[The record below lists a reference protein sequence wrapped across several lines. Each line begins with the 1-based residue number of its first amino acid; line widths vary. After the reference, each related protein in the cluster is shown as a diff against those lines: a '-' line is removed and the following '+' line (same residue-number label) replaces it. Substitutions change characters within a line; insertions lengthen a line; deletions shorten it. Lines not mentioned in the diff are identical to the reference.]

1 MDKSVLDEKKID
13 AIGEIHNITM
23 GSAAIAISNMID
35 ATVWI
40 TTPQIKV
47 CKAKDF
53 ISENQEISEDVYVK
67 INYVQGIKGTSLLVL
82 NQNDVQMIVNK
93 MMGMPMEVSDD
104 FEFDEIRLSAIC
116 EVMNQMMGA
125 SATALSQLLNI
136 TVDISPP
143 EAVVSSDKSTLY
155 KMQNIDADDDVCAIT
170 FDLTINDVIKSK
182 FITMLSIELANAMAE
197 KLVEVNIGSDE
208 KPEEPQITELS
219 PEKIDAVGE
228 VQNIIMGSAA
238 TALSNLLS
246 SRVTITTPKVLV
258 TKAENI
264 SFKELEPSISV
275 KIQYIKGIHGS
286 SVLVLKQNDVQ
297 LMVNQILGRPLV
309 VSDDFEFDE
318 MNISAVCE
326 IMNQMMGAA
335 ATTLSELINRVVD
348 ISTPEAKIVEDDRD
362 VLRINAV
369 EADDTVCTISF
380 DLNIDGIMQ
389 SRFVTLLTI
398 NLANELADSMLEQ
411 YSASLESYSADNIP
425 EETVSDGI
433 LNQDEI
439 NRMLAAAQSSSE
451 PQPAP
456 VPEPVPV
463 MAAPAPKP
471 KSAPAANHAPARQI
485 PAPAKREPEKY
496 QMNSFDNEKEEES
509 FLTSKQFNNL
519 RSLLNVPME
528 VSIRIGST
536 QKRMDEVVEFTK
548 GTIIELDTLA
558 SEPVDV
564 VVNGNLMA
572 KGDVVVVDDNFAI
585 RITEIVNSNI
595 LDTL

>member
-35 ATVWI
+35 STVWI
-40 TTPQIKV
+40 TTPQVKV
-47 CKAKDF
+47 CKASEF
-53 ISENQEISEDVYVK
+53 ISENGDSVIDTIDSVYVK
-67 INYVQGIKGTSLLVL
+67 INYVLGIKGASLLVL

-93 MMGMPMEVSDD
+93 MMGMPMEVTDD

-125 SATALSQLLNI
+125 SATALSQLLSM

-143 EAVVSSDKSTLY
+143 EAVVSKDKTTLY
-155 KMQNIDADDDVCAIT
+155 KMQGISPDDYVCAIT
-170 FDLTINDVIKSK
+170 FDLTIDDVIKSK
-182 FITMLSIELANAMAE
+182 FITMLSIDLANSMAV
-197 KLVEVNIGSDE
+197 KLVEVNMGF
-208 KPEEPQITELS
+208 S
-219 PEKIDAVGE
+219 PETEKEVPAELTPEKVDAVGE

-246 SRVTITTPKVLV
+246 SKVTITTPKVNV
-258 TKAENI
+258 AKAANI

-275 KIQYIKGIHGS
+275 KIQYVEGIHGS

-309 VSDDFEFDE
+309 ISDDFEFDE

-335 ATTLSELINRVVD
+335 ATTLSELINKVVD
-348 ISTPEAKIVEDDRD
+348 ISTPEAKIVENDGD
-362 VLRINAV
+362 VLRVNEV
-369 EADDTVCTISF
+369 EADDTVCAISF

-398 NLANELADSMLEQ
+398 SLANELADSMLAQ
-411 YSASLESYSADNIP
+411 YSASLESYSAENIP
-425 EETVSDGI
+425 DEPVSDGVMS
-433 LNQDEI
+433 QDDI
-439 NRMLAAAQSSSE
+439 NRMLAAAQAA
-451 PQPAP
+451 PAP
-456 VPEPVPV
+456 AP
-463 MAAPAPKP
+463 APAPKP
-471 KSAPAANHAPARQI
+471 A
-485 PAPAKREPEKY
+485 PAPAPKPAPPKPSPVPPKPAPKPKAEEY
-496 QMNSFDNEKEEES
+496 HMNSFDEETES
-509 FLTSKQFNNL
+509 FLTSKQYNNL

-548 GTIIELDTLA
+548 GTIIELDTMA
-558 SEPVDV
+558 NEPVDV
-564 VVNGNLMA
+564 VVNGNLIA

-585 RITEIVNSNI
+585 RITEIINSNI

>member
-53 ISENQEISEDVYVK
+53 IDNNQEVSEDVYVK
-67 INYVQGIKGTSLLVL
+67 INYVQGINGTSLLVL

-197 KLVEVNIGSDE
+197 KLVEVNIGPEE

-275 KIQYIKGIHGS
+275 KIQYVQGIHGS

-411 YSASLESYSADNIP
+411 YSASLENYSADNIP

-439 NRMLAAAQSSSE
+439 NKMLAAAQSSVE
-451 PQPAP
+451 PQSAPA
-456 VPEPVPV
+456 PEPVPV
-463 MAAPAPKP
+463 MAAAPAPKP
-471 KSAPAANHAPARQI
+471 PKAAPVRQT